1 MWSSMDLA
9 DLTLRRA
16 ALAAAFRYP
25 GAPSSPTWMPS
36 SGSLG
41 WLAVFATLFG
51 LGGWLLKGPGWS
63 VLLLAGLSSTLW
75 LLFRQGSEEQV

>member
-1 MWSSMDLA
+1 M
-9 DLTLRRA
+9 RV
-16 ALAAAFRYP
+16 
-25 GAPSSPTWMPS
+25 GV
-36 SGSLG
+36 G